1 MNGIS
6 AQDFETRRYE
16 FHKRLQEDFFAVY
29 RVGELQ
35 RYRVQPGDS
44 YWTLCREK
52 FDLPLWLL
60 KQYNGEV
67 NLAALRIDQSLTIPA
82 IESLADNDPGAV
94 TEMAMPDA

>member
-1 MNGIS
+1 VGR
-6 AQDFETRRYE
+6 QQ
-16 FHKRLQEDFFAVY
+16 HHRLYQGFNDESVFRVI

-60 KQYNGEV
+60 RHYNTEV
-67 NLAALRIDQSLTIPA
+67 DLADLRIHQSLTIPA
-82 IESLADNDPGAV
+82 IESIAENRMDESDGM
-94 TEMAMPDA
+94 TTPDA